1 MSRTDDDWGRRRT
14 SSRRSRKPYNDDYKE
29 DSRLSRRRRDSYD
42 DDYAYSRGR
51 ERYYDSEPYDDRYDD
66 RYDDPDEDVKIYE
79 NSRTSRRAAADDS
92 RERYYDEPRTSGR
105 SARSASRRR
114 IDDRDD
120 YEPRRRRT
128 ARSARPQRRRRRSA
142 GLLIPV
148 IVVLL
153 FIVVAAGGIGYLSS
167 LWGKVDSANFKASD
181 VVVNADLPASIQKEL
196 RDYRTIM
203 IFGVDSRDNSTL
215 QSGTLADSNIIC
227 AINKSTGD
235 VKLLSIYR
243 DTYVETTGGEHM
255 KLTEV
260 YSKYGAEEQLSTINK
275 NFDMNVTEYVTVN
288 WRAVALTIDKLGGI
302 DLDMSSAEC
311 EGINKYINE
320 VIKSTGIESSKVS
333 VEDGTQHV
341 DGIQAVTYCRL
352 RKGLGDDYKRTERQ
366 RTVIG
371 KTLSKAKQAGI
382 PTVINVCNEV
392 FPGISSSLSLPEVLT
407 LAGGMGKYDIADSS
421 GFPFESEA
429 PNTGRNFLYP
439 VTLASN
445 VTELHA
451 YLYENTDY
459 APSETVRALSE
470 AVAEES
476 GFYGN

>member
-29 DSRLSRRRRDSYD
+29 DSRFSRRGRDSYD
-42 DDYAYSRGR
+42 DDYAYSRGGG
-51 ERYYDSEPYDDRYDD
+51 RYYDDEPYDD
-66 RYDDPDEDVKIYE
+66 RYDDPDEDIKIYE
-79 NSRTSRRAAADDS
+79 NSRRRAAADED

-105 SARSASRRR
+105 SSRGASRRR
-114 IDDRDD
+114 EE
-120 YEPRRRRT
+120 YEPRRRR
-128 ARSARPQRRRRRSA
+128 SAREQGTKRRRRRSR
-142 GLLIPV
+142 GLMIPV

-153 FIVVAAGGIGYLSS
+153 FVVVAAAGIGYLSS

-181 VVVNADLPASIQKEL
+181 VVVNSDLPESIRKEL
-196 RDYRTIM
+196 KEYRTIM

-227 AINKSTGD
+227 AINRSTGD

-275 NFDMNVTEYVTVN
+275 NFDMYVTEYVTVN

-302 DLDMSSAEC
+302 DLDMTAAEC
-311 EGINKYINE
+311 EGINKFINE
-320 VIKSTGIESSKVS
+320 VINSTGIESSRVS
-333 VEDGTQHV
+333 VQDGTQHV

-352 RKGLGDDYKRTERQ
+352 RKGLGDDFKRTERQ

-392 FPGISSSLSLPEVLT
+392 FPGLSSSLSLPEVLT
-407 LAGGMGKYDIADSS
+407 LAGGMGKYNIIDSA
-421 GFPFESEA
+421 GFPFENEA
-429 PNTGRNFLYP
+429 PNTCRNFLYP

-445 VTELHA
+445 AAELHE
-451 YLYENTDY
+451 YLYGNTDY
-459 APSETVRALSE
+459 APSETVRSLSE

>member
-1 MSRTDDDWGRRRT
+1 MSRTDYDQSRRRT
-14 SSRRSRKPYNDDYKE
+14 PRRSRKPYNDDYKE
-29 DSRLSRRRRDSYD
+29 DSRASRRSREAYD
-42 DDYAYSRGR
+42 DDYAYSRGSG
-51 ERYYDSEPYDDRYDD
+51 RYYDDDPYEDRYDS
-66 RYDDPDEDVKIYE
+66 RYEDPDEDVRIYE
-79 NSRTSRRAAADDS
+79 NSRSRRKAAAEDS
-92 RERYYDEPRTSGR
+92 RDSYYDEPRAARRSSR
-105 SARSASRRR
+105 SSARRSQDERA
-114 IDDRDD
+114 D
-120 YEPRRRRT
+120 YEPRRQRSS
-128 ARSARPQRRRRRSA
+128 RSARPQRRRRRSR
-142 GLLIPV
+142 GLLIPL

-153 FIVVAAGGIGYLSS
+153 FVVVAAGGIGYLSS

-181 VVVNADLPASIQKEL
+181 VVVNSDLPESIQREL
-196 RDYRTIM
+196 KDYRTIM

-275 NFDMNVTEYVTVN
+275 NFDMHVTEYVTVN
-288 WRAVALTIDKLGGI
+288 WKAVALTIDKLGGI
-302 DLDMSSAEC
+302 DLELSSAEC

-320 VIKSTGIESSKVS
+320 VIQSTGIESSKIS

-366 RTVIG
+366 RTVIN

-407 LAGGMGKYDIADSS
+407 LAGSMGKFNIADSA
-421 GFPFESEA
+421 GFPFENEA

-439 VTLASN
+439 VTLSSN

-451 YLYENTDY
+451 YLYNNTDY